1 MNLSR
6 CSMKKIRELIVFTA
20 FLVVALWKFD
30 VVIEV
35 LKSIWKI
42 VFPFALGGAIAF
54 VINVPMSFL
63 EKKMLGKI
71 KENNNIVSIFCDEDD
86 TSMFLEG
93 YIYAIG
99 RQDFLIKHI
108 TPHGLADGY
117 ILKKIDSVMH
127 LEISG
132 QYEKKIE
139 KLYSKKNQRH
149 IDLKLQDKVSLKNNI
164 FQICMNNKYIV
175 SIEMIQDDECPIK
188 GVINKID
195 DNKVIVSK
203 LTEYGEDDGEAILKK
218 ENIDTISFLGV
229 DEEDIQLLKRK

>member
-1 MNLSR
+1 MDI
-6 CSMKKIRELIVFTA
+6 KIFQMDEKDLEILKDILIRDFDEFWSFNTLKEELECTNSYYIVA
-20 FLVVALWKFD
+20 
-30 VVIEV
+30 
-35 LKSIWKI
+35 
-42 VFPFALGGAIAF
+42 
-54 VINVPMSFL
+54 
-63 EKKMLGKI
+63 

>member
-1 MNLSR
+1 MEEGVN
-6 CSMKKIRELIVFTA
+6 MIKELI
-20 FLVVALWKFD
+20 
-30 VVIEV
+30 
-35 LKSIWKI
+35 
-42 VFPFALGGAIAF
+42 
-54 VINVPMSFL
+54 
-63 EKKMLGKI
+63 KI

-203 LTEYGEDDGEAILKK
+203 LTEYGEDDGEAILK
-218 ENIDTISFLGV
+218 
-229 DEEDIQLLKRK
+229 RK

>member
-1 MNLSR
+1 MMEEGVN
-6 CSMKKIRELIVFTA
+6 MIKELI
-20 FLVVALWKFD
+20 
-30 VVIEV
+30 
-35 LKSIWKI
+35 
-42 VFPFALGGAIAF
+42 
-54 VINVPMSFL
+54 
-63 EKKMLGKI
+63 KI

-117 ILKKIDSVMH
+117 ILKKI
-127 LEISG
+127 
-132 QYEKKIE
+132 E

-175 SIEMIQDDECPIK
+175 LIEMIQDDECPIK

>member
-1 MNLSR
+1 MDLNKISI
-6 CSMKKIRELIVFTA
+6 KKIRELIVFTA

-108 TPHGLADGY
+108 TPHGLSDGY

>member
-1 MNLSR
+1 
-6 CSMKKIRELIVFTA
+6 MKKIRELIVFTA

-132 QYEKKIE
+132 QYEKK
-139 KLYSKKNQRH
+139 
-149 IDLKLQDKVSLKNNI
+149 
-164 FQICMNNKYIV
+164 
-175 SIEMIQDDECPIK
+175 
-188 GVINKID
+188 
-195 DNKVIVSK
+195 
-203 LTEYGEDDGEAILKK
+203 
-218 ENIDTISFLGV
+218 
-229 DEEDIQLLKRK
+229 

>member
-1 MNLSR
+1 
-6 CSMKKIRELIVFTA
+6 
-20 FLVVALWKFD
+20 
-30 VVIEV
+30 
-35 LKSIWKI
+35 
-42 VFPFALGGAIAF
+42 
-54 VINVPMSFL
+54 
-63 EKKMLGKI
+63 
-71 KENNNIVSIFCDEDD
+71 
-86 TSMFLEG
+86 
-93 YIYAIG
+93 
-99 RQDFLIKHI
+99 
-108 TPHGLADGY
+108 
-117 ILKKIDSVMH
+117 MH

-203 LTEYGEDDGEAILKK
+203 LTEYGEAILKK

>member
-1 MNLSR
+1 MMEEGVN
-6 CSMKKIRELIVFTA
+6 MIKELI
-20 FLVVALWKFD
+20 
-30 VVIEV
+30 
-35 LKSIWKI
+35 
-42 VFPFALGGAIAF
+42 
-54 VINVPMSFL
+54 
-63 EKKMLGKI
+63 KI

-149 IDLKLQDKVSLKNNI
+149 IAHLLLRRFFRRSQYLK
-164 FQICMNNKYIV
+164 
-175 SIEMIQDDECPIK
+175 
-188 GVINKID
+188 
-195 DNKVIVSK
+195 
-203 LTEYGEDDGEAILKK
+203 
-218 ENIDTISFLGV
+218 
-229 DEEDIQLLKRK
+229 IQLCLRSGFFFFSRRTAEALLFLYLL

>member
-1 MNLSR
+1 MMEEGVN
-6 CSMKKIRELIVFTA
+6 MIKELI
-20 FLVVALWKFD
+20 
-30 VVIEV
+30 
-35 LKSIWKI
+35 
-42 VFPFALGGAIAF
+42 
-54 VINVPMSFL
+54 
-63 EKKMLGKI
+63 KI

-188 GVINKID
+188 GVINKMD

-203 LTEYGEDDGEAILKK
+203 LTEYGEDDGKAILKK

>member
-1 MNLSR
+1 MMEEGVN
-6 CSMKKIRELIVFTA
+6 MIKELI
-20 FLVVALWKFD
+20 
-30 VVIEV
+30 
-35 LKSIWKI
+35 
-42 VFPFALGGAIAF
+42 
-54 VINVPMSFL
+54 
-63 EKKMLGKI
+63 KI

-132 QYEKKIE
+132 QY
-139 KLYSKKNQRH
+139 QRH